1 MLNQLQDNQ
10 TQSLISVGIAGL
22 FAVYGYTMGWQLL
35 SGLGL
40 MATAGVGSYAL
51 FKLAD
56 LCISLKG
63 LVEELKKSTQKVN
76 DELLLKVSK
85 AVEQVDELAKN
96 CDTQLKHVSTNVLPE
111 LQQTLTNAKQVSEEA
126 KGIAQKAS
134 ERTDAL
140 LNGQLVLQLGAGSS
154 NAGQS
159 VKSKPH

>member
-10 TQSLISVGIAGL
+10 TQGLISVGIAGL
-22 FAVYGYTMGWQLL
+22 FAAYCYTMGWQFL
-35 SGLGL
+35 SGLGV

-76 DELLLKVSK
+76 EELLVKVGK

-96 CDTQLKHVSTNVLPE
+96 CDTQLNHVSTNVLPQ
-111 LQQTLTNAKQVSEEA
+111 LHQTLTNAKQVSEEA

-140 LNGQLVLQLGAGSS
+140 LNGQLVLQLGSGTNSDHSA
-154 NAGQS
+154 
-159 VKSKPH
+159 KSKPH